1 MKLQKEIVEATESNL
16 TIQKKQYV
24 AAMVRARDDSQ
35 LTISELAEL
44 EHYESEG
51 KYSSEES
58 VHRVMEAL

>member
-1 MKLQKEIVEATESNL
+1 MKVQKEIVEATESNL

-24 AAMVRARDDSQ
+24 AAMIRARDDSQ

-51 KYSSEES
+51 KYF
-58 VHRVMEAL
+58 